1 MKIANYQNLN
11 ALKECKFFFFFF
23 NGENRIKVC
32 SSVDG
37 NTSVSSF
44 AIMLELSEMSPLE
57 GAG

>member
-1 MKIANYQNLN
+1 MDCSLPGCSVHGQVV
-11 ALKECKFFFFFF
+11 FFGFFF

-37 NTSVSSF
+37 STSVSSF